1 MRFTTVINN
10 VRCIEWGIN
19 QTQGALFDLLNQA
32 SSWAE
37 PISINSEIYYWVSRE
52 KIMQELPLQFR
63 KDDTV
68 YKNLKALEEKGLIK
82 REKFGNK
89 DLFMLT
95 EKGKTWNEYTDT
107 PPIRQSEKNPSDGFN
122 SEKARKKIR
131 ENSEKNPTDKY
142 ININNTKINTPPT
155 SPQGDSQLPEVLVL
169 NHLNAARAKLAEEM
183 GEREPMGFRIT
194 KDVKAAIKARL
205 KDFTFDECIRMI
217 DYLVAKWGRDPKM
230 SDYLRPSTLF
240 RPTKFSEYVTMS
252 ARWHDQGRPQNIN
265 GEWVF
270 SDGSVKQNPLPAV
283 EEVKTWFNRY
293 LSRPNCFDEFDF
305 SIKRNKILYWA
316 VVNTK
321 AKRPLEHQMDRIIAE
336 EIKTLASRDDLR
348 TPELLKGAA

>member
-19 QTQGALFDLLNQA
+19 PTQGALFDLLNQA

-52 KIMQELPLQFR
+52 KIIQELPLQFR

-68 YKNLKALEEKGLIK
+68 YKNLKVLEGKGLIK

-95 EKGKTWNEYTDT
+95 DKGKTWNEYTDQ
-107 PPIRQSEKNPSDGFN
+107 PIRNSEKNPNDGFD
-122 SEKARKKIR
+122 SEKTRKKIR
-131 ENSEKNPTDKY
+131 KNSEKNPTDKY
-142 ININNTKINTPPT
+142 ININNTKINNPPT

-169 NHLNAARAKLAEEM
+169 NHLNAARATLAEEM
-183 GEREPMGFRIT
+183 GEREPLGFKMTR
-194 KDVKAAIKARL
+194 DVKSAIKARL
-205 KDFTFDECIRMI
+205 KDFTLEECLRMI
-217 DYLVAKWGRDPKM
+217 DYLVAKWGRDMKM
-230 SDYLRPSTLF
+230 SEYLRPSTLF

-252 ARWHDQGRPQNIN
+252 ARWDDQGRPQNIN

-270 SDGSVKQNPLPAV
+270 ADGSVRQNPLPTV
-283 EEVKTWFNRY
+283 EEVRTWFHRY
-293 LSRPNCFDEFDF
+293 LSRPMCFNDMDF
-305 SIKRNKILYWA
+305 SIKRNKILYWS
-316 VVNTK
+316 VINTK
-321 AKRPLEHQMDRIIAE
+321 AKRPLEHQIDRIISDEIKALASQE
-336 EIKTLASRDDLR
+336 EIR
-348 TPELLKGAA
+348 TPKLKGEE

>member
-95 EKGKTWNEYTDT
+95 EKGKTWNEYTDN
-107 PPIRQSEKNPSDGFN
+107 PPIRQSEKNPSDRFN
-122 SEKARKKIR
+122 SEKTRKKIR
-131 ENSEKNPTDKY
+131 Q
-142 ININNTKINTPPT
+142 INI
-155 SPQGDSQLPEVLVL
+155 
-169 NHLNAARAKLAEEM
+169 
-183 GEREPMGFRIT
+183 
-194 KDVKAAIKARL
+194 
-205 KDFTFDECIRMI
+205 
-217 DYLVAKWGRDPKM
+217 
-230 SDYLRPSTLF
+230 
-240 RPTKFSEYVTMS
+240 
-252 ARWHDQGRPQNIN
+252 
-265 GEWVF
+265 
-270 SDGSVKQNPLPAV
+270 
-283 EEVKTWFNRY
+283 
-293 LSRPNCFDEFDF
+293 
-305 SIKRNKILYWA
+305 
-316 VVNTK
+316 
-321 AKRPLEHQMDRIIAE
+321 
-336 EIKTLASRDDLR
+336 
-348 TPELLKGAA
+348 

>member
-37 PISINSEIYYWVSRE
+37 AISINGEIFYWVSRE

-68 YKNLKALEEKGLIK
+68 YKNLKVLEEKELIK

-89 DLFMLT
+89 DLFTLT
-95 EKGKTWNEYTDT
+95 DKGKTWNEYLDSSA
-107 PPIRQSEKNPSDGFN
+107 IRHSEKNPTLGSNSD
-122 SEKARKKIR
+122 ETRKKIR
-131 ENSEKNPTDKY
+131 KNSEKNPTDKH
-142 ININNTKINTPPT
+142 IKINNTNINIHPT
-155 SPQGDSQLPEVLVL
+155 SPQGDSQGPEVVVL
-169 NHLNAARAKLAEEM
+169 NHLNAARATLAEEM
-183 GEREPMGFRIT
+183 GEREPLGFKMTR
-194 KDVKAAIKARL
+194 DVKSAIKARL
-205 KDFTFDECIRMI
+205 KDFTLEDCLRMI
-217 DYLVAKWGRDPKM
+217 DYLVAKWGRDMKM
-230 SDYLRPSTLF
+230 SEYLRPSTLF

-252 ARWHDQGRPQNIN
+252 ARWDDQGRPQNIN

-270 SDGSVKQNPLPAV
+270 ADGSVKQNPLPTV
-283 EEVKTWFNRY
+283 EEVRTWFHRY
-293 LSRPNCFDEFDF
+293 LSRPACFNDMDF
-305 SIKRNKILYWA
+305 SVKRNKILYWA

-321 AKRPLEHQMDRIIAE
+321 AKRPMEHQMDRMISDEIRALASQE
-336 EIKTLASRDDLR
+336 EIR
-348 TPELLKGAA
+348 TPELKGEE